1 MRPNAVR
8 QKLARGDVVMGMMH
22 FSASPML
29 VEVMASAGLDFFII
43 DLEHSPIDFDMAAHL
58 VRAGDA
64 AGIAPLLRI
73 PEVDPGLVKKVLNL
87 GVQGLV
93 LPHGTRESC
102 EALLRAARFEPEGS
116 RGSCP
121 AVRQADYGAPPNW
134 QEFQAQANRE
144 ILIIPLIEDPA
155 TLQDFE
161 ALAAMPGLDVFFLGP
176 FDFSVAAGVPGA
188 GFDHP
193 VMAQALER
201 MVGIARQ
208 HGKYIMTS
216 VGDRID
222 TAVGRN
228 VIRLGV
234 RMISYSADALV
245 FRRACQDIAQLKTL
259 RLPA

>member
-1 MRPNAVR
+1 MRPNTVR
-8 QKLARGDVVMGMMH
+8 QKLARGEVVMGMMH
-22 FSASPML
+22 FSASPMM
-29 VEVMASAGLDFFII
+29 VEVMASAGLDFFVI
-43 DLEHSPIDFDMAAHL
+43 DLEHSPIDFAMAANL
-58 VRAGDA
+58 VRTGDA

-73 PEVDPGLVKKVLNL
+73 PEVNASLVKKVLNM

-102 EALLRAARFEPEGS
+102 EALLRAARYEPEGI

-121 AVRQADYGAPPNW
+121 AVRQADYGAPANW
-134 QEFQAQANRE
+134 PEFQAQANRE

-155 TLQDFE
+155 TVQDFE
-161 ALAAMPGLDVFFLGP
+161 ALAAMPGLEVFFLGP

-188 GFDHP
+188 SFDHP

-201 MVGIARQ
+201 MVGIAQR

-222 TAVGRN
+222 TEVGRS
-228 VIRLGV
+228 VIRSGV

-245 FRRACQDIAQLKTL
+245 FRRACQEIAKLKT
-259 RLPA
+259 RE

>member
-8 QKLARGDVVMGMMH
+8 QKLERGEVVMGMMH
-22 FSASPML
+22 FTASPML

-64 AGIAPLLRI
+64 AGIAPLLRV
-73 PEVDPGLVKKVLNL
+73 PDVDPGLVKKVLNL

-93 LPHGTRESC
+93 LPHGTRESSQ
-102 EALLRAARFEPEGS
+102 ALLRAARYEPEGI

-121 AVRQADYGAPPNW
+121 AVRQANYGAAPSW
-134 QEFQAQANRE
+134 QQFQIEANRE
-144 ILIIPLIEDPA
+144 LLVIPLIEDPA

-161 ALAAMPGLDVFFLGP
+161 ALAATPGLDVFFLGP

-193 VMAQALER
+193 VMVQALER
-201 MVGIARQ
+201 MVKTAQ
-208 HGKYIMTS
+208 KHGKYIMTS

-222 TAVGRN
+222 TAVGRS

-245 FRRACQDIAQLKTL
+245 FRRACQEVAKLKVG
-259 RLPA
+259 

>member
-1 MRPNAVR
+1 MRSNAVR
-8 QKLARGDVVMGMMH
+8 QKLERGEVVMGMMH
-22 FSASPML
+22 FTASPML

-43 DLEHSPIDFDMAAHL
+43 DLEHSPIDFDMVAHL

-64 AGIAPLLRI
+64 AGIAPLLRV
-73 PEVDPGLVKKVLNL
+73 PDVDPGLVKKVLNL

-93 LPHGTRESC
+93 LPHGTRESSQ
-102 EALLRAARFEPEGS
+102 ALLRAARYEPEGI

-121 AVRQADYGAPPNW
+121 AVRQANYGAPDW
-134 QEFQAQANRE
+134 QQFQAEANRE
-144 ILIIPLIEDPA
+144 LLVIPLIEDPA

-161 ALAAMPGLDVFFLGP
+161 ALAATPGLDVFFLGP

-201 MVGIARQ
+201 MVKTAQ
-208 HGKYIMTS
+208 KHGKYIMTS

-222 TAVGRN
+222 TAVGRS

-245 FRRACQDIAQLKTL
+245 FRRACQEVAKLKV
-259 RLPA
+259 A

>member
-1 MRPNAVR
+1 M
-8 QKLARGDVVMGMMH
+8 
-22 FSASPML
+22 
-29 VEVMASAGLDFFII
+29 
-43 DLEHSPIDFDMAAHL
+43 
-58 VRAGDA
+58 
-64 AGIAPLLRI
+64 
-73 PEVDPGLVKKVLNL
+73 
-87 GVQGLV
+87 QGLV
-93 LPHGTRESC
+93 LPHGTRASC
-102 EALLRAARFEPEGS
+102 EALLRAARYEPEGI

-121 AVRQADYGAPPNW
+121 AVRQANYGPPNW
-134 QEFQAQANRE
+134 HEFQVQANRE
-144 ILIIPLIEDPA
+144 MLIIPLLEDPA
-155 TLQDFE
+155 TVQDFE
-161 ALAAMPGLDVFFLGP
+161 ALAAMEGLDVFFLGP

-201 MVGIARQ
+201 MVSIARR

-245 FRRACQDIAQLKTL
+245 FRRACQEIAKLKT
-259 RLPA
+259 PE